1 MEQAPPTAP
10 TTLPEAR
17 LERPSRADP
26 RDEPHLARVC
36 AARPEIDTLLGGT
49 EHAGTLGEPSVDART
64 QLMEALAG
72 WRKELESQMSE
83 SRERTLDAR
92 VLAASL
98 ELYRFGEE
106 ELALR
111 RGDPDL
117 ATPLCETLL
126 YHLRG
131 HAESEPS
138 RFESLAARLRAVP
151 RWFEGHR
158 QAVTKPSA
166 ELLVRARDVVDGLP
180 DLLRAI
186 VDAARGASANGTITP
201 TLHHDVAAA
210 AEVAGSA
217 AEDQRRWLINLDA
230 TPHVPIGLKALDHVM
245 HLRGL
250 DLTAAEVLDISRS
263 IAEELRVE
271 QARVIRRGYRGR
283 KPDEAVGAARAA
295 NKPHSLGEAMAW
307 LHDLNDSSKAF
318 LAGAGLPQPAIE
330 AERVVVDVMPT
341 VLAPAGWPAVLLPP
355 QPRAPRQESL
365 LLLREPL
372 GPQAEAMLEI
382 SVPDLE
388 GVAASLGYPGRHLQA
403 VWANAATTFAR
414 RGVPLGT
421 HSTVASTW
429 GLDMVQ
435 GWSLTSEELMREA
448 QFRSSA
454 SSRLIMIRRA
464 MLHTLLA
471 TVDVC
476 LSIGRL
482 APEAGAAFLVRRAGI
497 RLPQARA
504 LVRGL
509 LRAPTA
515 GLSALVGKVRIE
527 QLRREARRRWR
538 DGYSEKRFNT
548 LLLANGPIPLA
559 YLFERLNDPPTFVS
573 DVPTASYI
581 NTPSG

>member
-17 LERPSRADP
+17 AERPSRADP

-36 AARPEIDTLLGGT
+36 ALRPEIDTLLGGT
-49 EHAGTLGEPSVDART
+49 AHAGELGEPSPEVRA
-64 QLMEALAG
+64 QLLESLVA
-72 WRKELESQMSE
+72 WRKDLEGQMSE

-98 ELYRFGEE
+98 ELFRFGEE

-111 RGDPDL
+111 RADPDV

-131 HAESEPS
+131 FAESEPA

-151 RWFEGHR
+151 KWFTGHR
-158 QAVTKPSA
+158 AGVTKPSA

-186 VDAARGASANGTITP
+186 VDAARVASAGGALSP
-201 TLHHDVAAA
+201 TLHHEVAAA
-210 AEVAGSA
+210 AEVAGAA
-217 AEDQRRWLINLDA
+217 AEDQRKWLINLDA
-230 TPHVPIGLKALDHVM
+230 APHVPIGLKALDQIM

-271 QARVIRRGYRGR
+271 QSRVIRRGYRGR
-283 KPDEAVGAARAA
+283 KPDDAVAAARAA
-295 NKPHSLGEAMAW
+295 NKPHSLGEAMSW
-307 LHDLNDSSKAF
+307 LTDLVESSRQF

-330 AERVVVDVMPT
+330 AERIVVDVMPT
-341 VLAPAGWPAVLLPP
+341 VLAPAGWPALLLPP
-355 QPRAPRQESL
+355 QPRAGRQESL

-388 GVAASLGYPGRHLQA
+388 GVAASQAYPGRHLQA
-403 VWANAATTFAR
+403 VWAHAATTFAR
-414 RGVPLGT
+414 RGVPLGAL
-421 HSTVASTW
+421 STISGTW
-429 GLDMVQ
+429 GLDMVN
-435 GWSLTSEELMREA
+435 GWALTSEELMREA

-454 SSRLIMIRRA
+454 SSRVIMIRRA
-464 MLHTLLA
+464 MLQTLLA

-482 APEAGAAFLVRRAGI
+482 QPEPAASFLVRRAGV

-527 QLRREARRRWR
+527 QLRRESRRRWR

-573 DVPTASYI
+573 DVPTASFI
-581 NTPSG
+581 NAAG

>member
-1 MEQAPPTAP
+1 MENPPPTAP

-17 LERPSRADP
+17 TERPSRTDP
-26 RDEPHLARVC
+26 RDEPHLEKLC
-36 AARPEIDTLLGGT
+36 ALRPEIDTVLGGT
-49 EHAGTLGEPSVDART
+49 RHAGALSEASPEHRAQVLETLV
-64 QLMEALAG
+64 G
-72 WRKELESQMSE
+72 WRKDLEGQMAE

-98 ELYRFGEE
+98 ELLRFSAEE
-106 ELALR
+106 VGQQR
-111 RGDPDL
+111 HDPDI
-117 ATPLCETLL
+117 ASPLCETLL

-131 HAESEPS
+131 HAESETA
-138 RFESLAARLRAVP
+138 RFETLAARLRAVP
-151 RWFEGHR
+151 RWFTSHR
-158 QAVTKPSA
+158 AVVTRPSA

-186 VDAARGASANGTITP
+186 VDAARGASAQQTLSP
-201 TLHHDVAAA
+201 TLHHEVAAA
-210 AEVAGSA
+210 AEVAGAA
-217 AEDQRRWLINLDA
+217 AEEQRLWLIGLDA
-230 TPHVPIGLKALDHVM
+230 APHTPIGLKALDQIM

-295 NKPHSLGEAMAW
+295 NKPHSLGEAMVW
-307 LHDLNDSSKAF
+307 LGDLNESSRQY
-318 LAGAGLPQPAIE
+318 LASSGLPQLPTE
-330 AERVVVDVMPT
+330 HERVVVDVMPT
-341 VLAPAGWPAVLLPP
+341 VLAPSGWQAVLMPP
-355 QPRAPRQESL
+355 QPRAERQESL

-372 GPQAEAMLEI
+372 GPQAEAMFEI

-403 VWANAATTFAR
+403 VWAHLATTYAR
-414 RGVPLGT
+414 RGVPMGP
-421 HSTVASTW
+421 HNPVAGTW
-429 GLDMVQ
+429 GLDMVN
-435 GWSLTSEELMREA
+435 GWALTSEELMREA
-448 QFRSSA
+448 KFRSSA

-464 MLHTLLA
+464 TLHTLLA

-482 APEAGAAFLVRRAGI
+482 APEAAAAFLVRRAGV

-538 DGYSEKRFNT
+538 DGFSEKRFNSF
-548 LLLANGPIPLA
+548 LLANGPIPLA
-559 YLFERLNDPPTFVS
+559 YLFERLNDPPTFVN
-573 DVPTASYI
+573 DVPTASFI
-581 NTPSG
+581 HTPG